1 MKAPHK
7 IALVTGGNKGIGFAV
22 VRQLALAGCEVLL
35 GARDMNKAREASERL
50 RAEGLTVTPLQLD
63 VTSDSD
69 VEAALQAV
77 TQQFGRLDVLI
88 NNAGVLLDPPRHP
101 EDGEPDTEGAS
112 VFNAKLDV
120 IRASLETNTF
130 GALRL
135 CQKFVP
141 LMRQNN
147 FGRIVNLSS
156 GMGQLEDMNGGW
168 PGYRL
173 SKVALN
179 ALTRIFADEL
189 SGTNILVNSV
199 CPGWVQT
206 DMGGVEAERT
216 PDEAA
221 THIVWAALLPD
232 GGPSGRFFRD
242 REEIGW

>member
-1 MKAPHK
+1 MKTPHK

-35 GARDMNKAREASERL
+35 AARDIHKAQKAADQL
-50 RAEGLTVTPLQLD
+50 RAEGISVTPLQLD

-77 TQQFGRLDVLI
+77 TQQFSRLDILI

-112 VFNAKLDV
+112 VFSAKLDV

-141 LMRQNN
+141 LMRKNN
-147 FGRIVNLSS
+147 FGRIVNISS

-206 DMGGVEAERT
+206 DMGGAVARRSTEWSVLQGSRG
-216 PDEAA
+216 DWVV
-221 THIVWAALLPD
+221 I
-232 GGPSGRFFRD
+232 
-242 REEIGW
+242 